1 MLNLK
6 MPDINNVMIAGNLTS
21 DPSFRKTT
29 NGTPVANFY
38 IASNRKF
45 KDNTGQWRENV
56 CFVGVVAWYKLAESC
71 FEFLKKGSAVLVE
84 GELQS
89 RSWKSDEGNNNNV
102 VEIKARRIQFLN
114 RQEKKEDTLVVEE
127 KEELTYPAE
136 IESADDEPSLSDK
149 VGIENIDESTQSEQ
163 KQEAQNTSE
172 FDFGYGDININS
184 NRS

>member
-6 MPDINNVMIAGNLTS
+6 MPDINNVLIAGNLTS
-21 DPSFRKTT
+21 DPTLRKTS

-56 CFVGVVAWYKLAESC
+56 CFVGVVAWYKLADSC
-71 FEFLKKGSAVLVE
+71 FEYLRKGSAILVE

-89 RSWKSDEGNNNNV
+89 RSWKNDEGMSNNV

-114 RQEKKEDTLVVEE
+114 RQTKKEQSLLVDEVD
-127 KEELTYPAE
+127 ELVP
-136 IESADDEPSLSDK
+136 IE
-149 VGIENIDESTQSEQ
+149 
-163 KQEAQNTSE
+163 
-172 FDFGYGDININS
+172 DINLESIEVVKNPTENQNLSNS
-184 NRS
+184 TKYNFDYQDLNYERLKE